1 MLAVHF
7 FCKKEK
13 KITPTNK
20 LFEVAHHVW
29 TKKKIKVISLYYSPP
44 NFFSEHSLP
53 HTYIIHRKIPPPG
66 KKNNFFSDVIM
77 YKTSFNQ

>member
-1 MLAVHF
+1 MVSPKQFTDYITVVLNVSSAF
-7 FCKKEK
+7 FLQKRK

-53 HTYIIHRKIPPPG
+53 HTYIIHRKIPPLG
-66 KKNNFFSDVIM
+66 KK
-77 YKTSFNQ
+77 K